1 MMSSYDNNNTN
12 SSNFHHPH
20 YPGQQVGVPH
30 TMKDNAYEGQPRY
43 YTSPMVMQQP
53 QQGYLMNNPN
63 AQYGLNQ
70 QMMYPPPP
78 PIANYAQQAP
88 QQQPQQAAVAQQQS
102 QQGVN
107 QYFDPSMPNNYL
119 LIQQQNQGNLS
130 MTPNQANAT
139 PQQAMA
145 QNFYNPSYSQ
155 FHQGAHPHIQPTNI
169 SHKSASVGSNQQVPG
184 GANANASSA
193 AAGNAVSATSSGSGN
208 NATANNNAASSVIYP
223 DFPERLQPLLPIPPL
238 SRAPTRPDLN
248 MNLSQKRAK
257 RKSKFTKQQD
267 EMIVSLKKKG
277 KSWVEIAEI
286 TNVGSYLA
294 ARNRYQVIV
303 GQQGNNNS
311 SSWDLR
317 DKVHLQEILDAGELE
332 KWRFISNELNKSSNK
347 NFTDLECREMIR
359 ELFWSNP
366 ASFGVNEETIN
377 ECLKEKKL
385 TDKSIE
391 QRDQQLK
398 KRADIVEGKFVDPK
412 KEPAASAN
420 NAGVDKKD
428 HYYPP
433 PLPHPYQRQYQQ
445 QQVQQPPPQQQPQQQ
460 VNQFSYGKPFY

>member
-1 MMSSYDNNNTN
+1 MSSYDNNNN
-12 SSNFHHPH
+12 NQSNFHHPH
-20 YPGQQVGVPH
+20 YPNQQVGVPH
-30 TMKDNAYEGQPRY
+30 TMKDNTYEGQPRF

-53 QQGYLMNNPN
+53 QQAYLMNNPN

-78 PIANYAQQAP
+78 IANYP
-88 QQQPQQAAVAQQQS
+88 QQQQTQQTPVAQQQS

-107 QYFDPSMPNNYL
+107 QFFDPSMPNNYL
-119 LIQQQNQGNLS
+119 LIQQANQGANLS
-130 MTPNQANAT
+130 MTPNQANTT

-145 QNFYNPSYSQ
+145 QNFYNPNFSQ
-155 FHQGAHPHIQPTNI
+155 FHQGTHPHIQPTNI
-169 SHKSASVGSNQQVPG
+169 SHKSASVGSNQQVA
-184 GANANASSA
+184 GANSGNTSA
-193 AAGNAVSATSSGSGN
+193 TSGNPVSATSSASGN
-208 NATANNNAASSVIYP
+208 STSANSNVAASVIYP
-223 DFPERLQPLLPIPPL
+223 NFPERIQPLLPVPPL
-238 SRAPTRPDLN
+238 YRSSTRPDLN
-248 MNLSQKRAK
+248 INLSQKRAK
-257 RKSKFTKQQD
+257 RKSKFSKQQD
-267 EMIVSLKKKG
+267 DMIVSLKKKG

-286 TNVGSYLA
+286 TGVGSYLA

-359 ELFWSNP
+359 ELFWNNP

-398 KRADIVEGKFVDPK
+398 KRADIVEGKFVDAK
-412 KEPAASAN
+412 KETAGNAN
-420 NAGVDKKD
+420 NAGVVGDKKD
-428 HYYPP
+428 VYYPP
-433 PLPHPYQRQYQQ
+433 PLPHPYQRGYPNQQQ
-445 QQVQQPPPQQQPQQQ
+445 QQVQPPPPQQQQ
-460 VNQFSYGKPFY
+460 VNQFTYAKPYY